1 MHLVYVDESGD
12 DGFSKSGLYKFS
24 ETPSPFFTRTA
35 VIVHD
40 WKWKSIVS
48 EIRDFRIK
56 YSIPASEEIHA
67 TEILNGRARSYSSSG
82 KRVSLTNFFGQKW
95 PNRSDRKDLLLD
107 FCRTIVS
114 LDLSY
119 IGVAI
124 DKSCIDTSK
133 NNFRKIPKDFSWEL
147 LIERINYFL
156 SEAKDQRGMI
166 ISDATERNLEVYHRA
181 FAKALIAS
189 SLHIKEFHFIET
201 LLFEPSDSSD
211 LLQVSDVVAY
221 AVGRKFNSNDDSLF
235 SVLEPKFVT
244 RNGTLNGVGLKVW
257 P

>member
-12 DGFSKSGLYKFS
+12 DGFSKSGLYKHS

-40 WKWKSIVS
+40 WKWQSIVNA
-48 EIRDFRIK
+48 IKAFRIK

-67 TEILNGRARSYSSSG
+67 TEILNGRSKSYSSPGRRTSHI
-82 KRVSLTNFFGQKW
+82 NFYGQKW
-95 PNRSDRKDLLLD
+95 PKRSDRKNLLLD
-107 FCRTIVS
+107 LCQSIVA
-114 LDLSY
+114 LDLSFV
-119 IGVAI
+119 GVVI
-124 DKSCIDTSK
+124 DKLKIDMSK
-133 NNFRKIPKDFSWEL
+133 SNFRKIPKDFSWEL

-156 SEAKDQRGMI
+156 SEARDKRGMM
-166 ISDATERNLEVYHRA
+166 ISDATERNMEKYHRA
-181 FAKALIAS
+181 YAKALFAS

-211 LLQVSDVVAY
+211 LLQISDVVAY
-221 AVGRKFNSNDDSLF
+221 AIGRKFNSNDDSF
-235 SVLEPKFVT
+235 FDVLEPKFLKRDGILT
-244 RNGTLNGVGLKVW
+244 GMGLKVW

>member
-12 DGFSKSGLYKFS
+12 DGFAKSGIYTKS
-24 ETPSPFFTRTA
+24 ITPSPFFTRTA

-40 WKWKSIVS
+40 WKWKSVVRD
-48 EIRDFRIK
+48 IRAFRIK

-67 TEILNGRARSYSSSG
+67 TEILNGRSKSYSSSG

-95 PNRSDRKDLLLD
+95 PNRSDRKNLLLD
-107 FCRTIVS
+107 LCHTIVS
-114 LDLSY
+114 LDLSFV
-119 IGVAI
+119 GVVM
-124 DKSCIDTSK
+124 DKSKIDTSK
-133 NNFRKIPKDFSWEL
+133 PNFRKIPKDFSWEF

-156 SEAKDQRGMI
+156 SEAKDKRGMI
-166 ISDATERNLEVYHRA
+166 ISDATGRTLEIYHRA

-221 AVGRKFNSNDDSLF
+221 AIGRKFNSNDDSFF

-244 RNGTLNGVGLKVW
+244 RNGTLNGVGLKIW